1 MLLKDFVLLYIE
13 SHENPIRESTAVF
26 LKSAVGTMRKWRDR
40 EVRVAELSDQFVNK
54 FLDWLRKNR
63 ANDTFRTVRGAIK
76 TLWLAAVKK
85 GLNTSPPDELK
96 KHKAQQRIVVAWTAA
111 ELRSLIETAG
121 TYGNARFRNSNMRK
135 REYFASITS
144 AAYDCGLRLGDMLS
158 VERRNIMRGK
168 DGFGRFAFQ
177 TSKTNDVVI
186 RELTPSTMDLIDEH
200 LKVLGRSS
208 AYVWPLWGCREAF
221 YRQFKLLVEAAK
233 IRPGTFK
240 YVRRCA
246 VTQGEIDEVG
256 RGTLIAGHKNRRV
269 TLESYIDQSQLP
281 RSYYR
286 PTDLSS
292 AVRREMATGYH
303 VSGI

>member
-1 MLLKDFVLLYIE
+1 MLLKDFVPRYVE
-13 SHENPIRESTAVF
+13 KSETPIRESTVVF
-26 LKSAVGTMRKWRDR
+26 LKSAVGTMRKWGDRD
-40 EVRVAELSDQFVNK
+40 VRVDELSDQFVNL

-76 TLWLAAVKK
+76 TLWVAAVKQ
-85 GLNTSPPDELK
+85 GFNASPPAELK
-96 KHKAQQRIVVAWTAA
+96 KHKSQPRIIIAWTAM
-111 ELRSLIETAG
+111 EVQQLIEAANN
-121 TYGNARFRNSNMRK
+121 YGNSTFRNSSIRK
-135 REYFASITS
+135 KEYFASIVS

-158 VERRNIMRGK
+158 LERPGVMRSK
-168 DGFGRFAFQ
+168 DGFGRFAFR
-177 TSKTNDVVI
+177 TSKTSDVI
-186 RELTPSTMDLIDEH
+186 TRELTPSTMDLVDAH
-200 LKVLGRSS
+200 LRVLGR
-208 AYVWPLWGCREAF
+208 ANYVWPLWARREAF
-221 YRQFKLLVEAAK
+221 YNQFKRLVEEAK

-269 TLESYIDQSQLP
+269 TLESYVDQSQLP
-281 RSYYR
+281 RNYYR

-303 VSGI
+303 VARI